1 MRTRFF
7 GAVVMVMTAVIAM
20 VGCQKDPSANEDTIK
35 VYAEELTALP
45 EGEELRFN
53 YTITEP
59 KDGLTL
65 SVECSAEWVSGI
77 SVKASFVD
85 LVVAKNDSGKKRTAT
100 LELGYG
106 NSRKSLNIIQE
117 PWLEPLSLKVNNID
131 ATSVTISV
139 TTLDEETTW
148 IGQIV
153 GKEWFEAYTEEQI
166 FTEDL
171 AYYHSMASEAEVS
184 IEEYLAAILSRGSR
198 SGIRMGG
205 LDIESEYVVYIYGMN
220 TLGEKTTSIYY
231 EAFTTTPAYEGNDVT
246 FDFEIS
252 VNRSIASITVRPS
265 HEGVAYYHN
274 LSTREHFDA
283 FGGDIEALAKDV
295 VATALDNYLY
305 WEYTEAEFF
314 EYNSYYLTDFYD
326 FEGIANTEYV
336 AFAFKWDENLE
347 PLSEISYEWFKIDA
361 IPPSE
366 NKLEMTISNVTQTTF
381 DIAVEA
387 TNEDPYTIFA
397 VEKKELAKLSTDGA
411 IFKYLMDTYGTSQ
424 LSLNVCNGPIA
435 GTFSGLEQDTEYVVL
450 LFGYEA
456 GTLTTPIVR
465 EDIKTAKA
473 GDVEAC
479 QYNVE
484 ITEIADRSAHIK
496 ISPSDYS
503 IWYYWNVFEA
513 STTEEEI
520 KEYINEVYNS
530 YYYADYWEFSY
541 YELTQGVS
549 DSYLSQLHPSTD
561 YKVVVVPMD
570 ENEYLYTGSMRIVG
584 EFTTKEAVVA
594 DITITA
600 GFDAYYDGDEVS
612 ALEPDYLSNYQGY
625 AILPMSVSIEGEYSR
640 FLYTIFNYVEGL
652 ENPAIYSDDVLLDTL
667 YEVGAYWTPAYF
679 RGEWDKDLM
688 IAAVAFDM
696 EGNPSPIY
704 RHKFILTRE
713 GAGDA
718 QEFVDYYMGS
728 ISSVKS
734 VGVKSNAYIA
744 TSDAPKIELRTKSEG
759 SSRGV
764 KFVKM

>member
-1 MRTRFF
+1 
-7 GAVVMVMTAVIAM
+7 
-20 VGCQKDPSANEDTIK
+20 
-35 VYAEELTALP
+35 
-45 EGEELRFN
+45 
-53 YTITEP
+53 
-59 KDGLTL
+59 
-65 SVECSAEWVSGI
+65 
-77 SVKASFVD
+77 
-85 LVVAKNDSGKKRTAT
+85 
-100 LELGYG
+100 
-106 NSRKSLNIIQE
+106 
-117 PWLEPLSLKVNNID
+117 
-131 ATSVTISV
+131 
-139 TTLDEETTW
+139 
-148 IGQIV
+148 
-153 GKEWFEAYTEEQI
+153 
-166 FTEDL
+166 
-171 AYYHSMASEAEVS
+171 
-184 IEEYLAAILSRGSR
+184 
-198 SGIRMGG
+198 
-205 LDIESEYVVYIYGMN
+205 
-220 TLGEKTTSIYY
+220 
-231 EAFTTTPAYEGNDVT
+231 
-246 FDFEIS
+246 
-252 VNRSIASITVRPS
+252 
-265 HEGVAYYHN
+265 
-274 LSTREHFDA
+274 
-283 FGGDIEALAKDV
+283 
-295 VATALDNYLY
+295 
-305 WEYTEAEFF
+305 
-314 EYNSYYLTDFYD
+314 
-326 FEGIANTEYV
+326 
-336 AFAFKWDENLE
+336 
-347 PLSEISYEWFKIDA
+347 
-361 IPPSE
+361 
-366 NKLEMTISNVTQTTF
+366 
-381 DIAVEA
+381 
-387 TNEDPYTIFA
+387 
-397 VEKKELAKLSTDGA
+397 
-411 IFKYLMDTYGTSQ
+411 MDTYGTSQ

-530 YYYADYWEFSY
+530 YYYGDYWEFSY

-570 ENEYLYTGSMRIVG
+570 ENEYLYTGSMRVVG
-584 EFTTKEAVVA
+584 EFTTGEAVVA

-652 ENPAIYSDDVLLDTL
+652 ENPAVYSDDVLLDTL

-718 QEFVDYYMGS
+718 Q
-728 ISSVKS
+728 
-734 VGVKSNAYIA
+734 
-744 TSDAPKIELRTKSEG
+744 
-759 SSRGV
+759 
-764 KFVKM
+764 